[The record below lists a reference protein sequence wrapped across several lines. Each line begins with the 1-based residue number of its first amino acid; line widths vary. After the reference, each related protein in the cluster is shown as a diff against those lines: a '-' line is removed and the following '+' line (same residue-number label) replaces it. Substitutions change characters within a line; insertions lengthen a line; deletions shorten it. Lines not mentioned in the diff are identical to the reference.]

1 MLSSYNNYIFIKNEI
16 QSSNI
21 NTKSG
26 IIIIHI
32 LIVVNQS
39 ERGDF
44 TKKRVISVLKLLI
57 VQKKNSWNQMNQFHD
72 ILWIFFHIN
81 PNFILRKWKNI
92 QKMPWNWLISW
103 FHKVFLENWANF
115 FHEYFW
121 YVVIRLMN
129 SNSVSSCKGIK
140 STTF

>member
-44 TKKRVISVLKLLI
+44 TKKRVISVLKILI
-57 VQKKNSWNQMNQFHD
+57 VQKKIVKSNESISRNIMDIFPYKSKFYFQKMEKYSKKCLEIDSFHD
-72 ILWIFFHIN
+72 FTRFFWKIGQIFFM
-81 PNFILRKWKNI
+81 NI
-92 QKMPWNWLISW
+92 
-103 FHKVFLENWANF
+103 F
-115 FHEYFW
+115 
-121 YVVIRLMN
+121 
-129 SNSVSSCKGIK
+129 G
-140 STTF
+140 T

>member
-44 TKKRVISVLKLLI
+44 TKKRVISVLKILI
-57 VQKKNSWNQMNQFHD
+57 VQKKLVKSNESISRNIMD
-72 ILWIFFHIN
+72 IFPYKSKFYS
-81 PNFILRKWKNI
+81 
-92 QKMPWNWLISW
+92 QKMEKYTKNALKLTHFMTSQG
-103 FHKVFLENWANF
+103 F
-115 FHEYFW
+115 FGKLGKFF
-121 YVVIRLMN
+121 
-129 SNSVSSCKGIK
+129 S
-140 STTF
+140 

>member
-44 TKKRVISVLKLLI
+44 TKKKGHFCFKNTHCPKKLVKSNESISRNIMDIFPYKSKFYFQKMEKYTKNALKLTHFMTS
-57 VQKKNSWNQMNQFHD
+57 QG
-72 ILWIFFHIN
+72 FFGK
-81 PNFILRKWKNI
+81 LGK
-92 QKMPWNWLISW
+92 
-103 FHKVFLENWANF
+103 F
-115 FHEYFW
+115 F
-121 YVVIRLMN
+121 
-129 SNSVSSCKGIK
+129 S
-140 STTF
+140 